1 MANQRKIPLVL
12 WPLAAVWSFL
22 SWVLNII
29 GRLLTAILAFI
40 LMVLGVALTM
50 TIAGAPL
57 GIPFI
62 ILGLLLLIRVIF
74 K

>member
-1 MANQRKIPLVL
+1 MAAQGKTPLVL
-12 WPLAAVWSFL
+12 RPFAAVWSIL

-62 ILGLLLLIRVIF
+62 ILGLLLLIRIIF